1 MSKLSLNAKV
11 VLQDKNLVQAPNDD
25 VLYMMN
31 LKTGNYLY
39 LNQVATQIWQH
50 IKSPIVVSEVCQK
63 LEAEFEVAPAQCQK
77 EVLAFLRELEKL
89 GNLEIR

>member
-11 VLQDKNLVQAPNDD
+11 VLKDKNLVQAPNGD

-31 LKTGNYLY
+31 VKTGKYIY

-50 IKSPIVVSEVCQK
+50 IKTPIVVAEVCQK
-63 LEAEFEVAPAQCQK
+63 LESEFDVAPAQCQK
-77 EVLAFLRELEKL
+77 EVLTFLAELEKL

>member
-1 MSKLSLNAKV
+1 
-11 VLQDKNLVQAPNDD
+11 
-25 VLYMMN
+25 
-31 LKTGNYLY
+31 
-39 LNQVATQIWQH
+39 
-50 IKSPIVVSEVCQK
+50 VVSEVCQK

>member
-11 VLQDKNLVQAPNDD
+11 VLKDKNLVQAPNGD
-25 VLYMMN
+25 VMYMMN

-39 LNQVATQIWQH
+39 LNPVATQIWQH
-50 IKSPIVVSEVCQK
+50 IKNPIVVSEVCQK